1 VRTFSKPCNRD
12 LLSLVAELAG
22 NLTCFVLV
30 RSTDMYADADCL
42 PPPPSRRQ
50 HFHKDVRKQLYSDND
65 DRQFFDRI
73 KCALKTIEGR
83 LEEGRVA
90 LQHLEL
96 FLVNVACDDPGAT
109 IGSQLVLPLLQ
120 VGAGNITAVNPS
132 VM

>member
-1 VRTFSKPCNRD
+1 VHVC
-12 LLSLVAELAG
+12 LLHV
-22 NLTCFVLV
+22 C
-30 RSTDMYADADCL
+30 
-42 PPPPSRRQ
+42 RQ
-50 HFHKDVRKQLYSDND
+50 HFHKDVRKQLYSDSD

-73 KCALKTIEGR
+73 KCGLKTIEGR

-120 VGAGNITAVNPS
+120 VGWGSATCCRSCARAFRAVACAA
-132 VM
+132 

>member
-1 VRTFSKPCNRD
+1 VSC
-12 LLSLVAELAG
+12 
-22 NLTCFVLV
+22 
-30 RSTDMYADADCL
+30 
-42 PPPPSRRQ
+42 RQ
-50 HFHKDVRKQLYSDND
+50 HFHKDVRKQLYSDSD

-73 KCALKTIEGR
+73 KCGLKTIEGR

-120 VGAGNITAVNPS
+120 VRRCVVDIMYVCGLVGVFVASGYAACLLYTRVWWHAFVCCAG
-132 VM
+132 